1 MTQRKLFTFSISRD
15 VSSRTVRFALSYPT
29 FLGLSFLVMLA
40 ILAIGLGVRHYSDM
54 VVRVADYKHVV
65 AQNNTFQSENQKYRV
80 QTAQLG
86 EKIDALEATARKLMV
101 ISGMERWDGLGGVGG
116 LSKEVLQK
124 PLSPSAGSLSAI
136 DRYNRGVDALEGRVR
151 VVKDYLYESAQV
163 AAARPAFLP
172 VNGYVTCGMGRRED
186 PLTGSS
192 IEHHTGI
199 DISAPYGTRVL
210 APADGTVIF
219 AGTRAGYGN
228 IIVIDHMFGVST
240 RYGHLWKFVV
250 QAGQHIS
257 RSDTIGYVGSTGR
270 TTGPHLHFELRVHDR
285 SVDPLRYIAGVNWRD
300 GAALASPLAVP

>member
-15 VSSRTVRFALSYPT
+15 VSSQTVRLSLSYPA

-40 ILAIGLGVRHYSDM
+40 ILTIGLGVRHYSDM

-65 AQNNTFQSENQKYRV
+65 AQNNTFQSENQNYRI

-86 EKIDALEATARKLMV
+86 EKVDALEATARKLMV

-116 LSKEVLQK
+116 FSKEVLQK
-124 PLSPSAGSLSAI
+124 SLSPSAGSLSAI
-136 DRYNRGVDALEGRVR
+136 DGYNRGASDLESRMR
-151 VVKDYLYESAQV
+151 VVRDYLYESAQV
-163 AAARPAFLP
+163 EAARPAFLP
-172 VNGYVTCGMGRRED
+172 VKGYITGGMGTRED
-186 PLTGSS
+186 PFTRHS
-192 IEHHTGI
+192 IERHTGI
-199 DISAPYGTRVL
+199 DIAAPYGTRVF
-210 APADGTVIF
+210 APADGTVLF

-228 IIVIDHMFGVST
+228 IVVVDHMFGVST

-270 TTGPHLHFELRVHDR
+270 ATGPHLHFELWVHDR

-300 GAALASPLAVP
+300 RTALASPAAVR